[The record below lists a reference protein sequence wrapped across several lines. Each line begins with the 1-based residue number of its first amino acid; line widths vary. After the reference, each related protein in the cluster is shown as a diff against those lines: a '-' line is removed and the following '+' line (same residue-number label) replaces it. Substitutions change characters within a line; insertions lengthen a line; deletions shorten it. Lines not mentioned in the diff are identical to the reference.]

1 MQKNIYYIVAKNNFF
16 VDQIVDRI
24 YYSSWTLVTSCIN

>member
-24 YYSSWTLVTSCIN
+24 YYSSWTYLSNKL